1 MIKPCLETA
10 SNMCF
15 LLFMISN
22 LYFGQGFG
30 PVWTSEDPPVLS
42 GSVIGQ
48 FCTSVTFLLKF
59 QISIKAKMASY
70 VELLRLPIQ
79 CHQCLTI
86 VEGGAGGMVD
96 HLYQVHETTAH
107 YENTW

>member
-1 MIKPCLETA
+1 
-10 SNMCF
+10 MCF

-30 PVWTSEDPPVLS
+30 PVWTSEDLS
-42 GSVIGQ
+42 SVS
-48 FCTSVTFLLKF
+48 FVRLLHFYSNFRFPLKL
-59 QISIKAKMASY
+59 SY
-70 VELLRLPIQ
+70 VELLKLPIQ
-79 CHQCLTI
+79 CHQCLNI

-96 HLYQVHETTAH
+96 HLYQVHETTAY